1 MTGSKAVNLAR
12 KRSYNR
18 LIIAPRSTGADCP
31 SSTWLDKY
39 PQIIVFAHFSRMQ
52 SAPSNANTQGAV
64 PPMSRNLSRKSPYA
78 VIPILLGLSALVE
91 ARHPFPLFRLAT
103 FTLAFLALAGMA
115 SLLRGKL
122 RDGFVV
128 LASLAFGLS
137 IIEATA
143 TIRETKELYV
153 GTNGFFFPQPDI
165 GWGPQHPGRF
175 HAEKTDPKSGIPI
188 YSVDYTIDSNL
199 LRETHSAETG
209 PTIVFFG
216 DSFTFGLGLNDA
228 ETLPQVFADLLGR
241 KQRVLNLGFSAY
253 GPQEFLAEL
262 QTGRFDGVIGAQ
274 PRLFIFMTMPEH
286 AERTAC
292 KPFWVRWGPRYAL
305 ENGRVALK
313 GACYDGL
320 SLWVR
325 EWLEDMASYRLFI
338 ELYRNKISQDDV
350 DLYIRILVAA
360 VNLAQDTASR
370 LSFLISRGL
379 SISRERVSAMTQSS
393 RGCGTAVPWSSTFLS
408 WKTNP
413 PVQNSLSKA
422 TAIQRRWRTAL
433 GPRCLKII
441 SKITCLGF
449 WLREHTDWLKSR
461 QSGSKAFL

>member
-1 MTGSKAVNLAR
+1 
-12 KRSYNR
+12 
-18 LIIAPRSTGADCP
+18 
-31 SSTWLDKY
+31 
-39 PQIIVFAHFSRMQ
+39 
-52 SAPSNANTQGAV
+52 
-64 PPMSRNLSRKSPYA
+64 MSRNLSRKSPYA

-320 SLWVR
+320 SLRVR

-338 ELYRNKISQDDV
+338 EPYLQKATHEDV
-350 DLYIRILVAA
+350 ELYIRILLAA
-360 VNLAQDTASR
+360 VNLAKEKYGVATLIPYIPDHGYLEGTGFSDDEIVQRLQDGGATVVDVSLAKEEAAGAKLTIEGEPHPTPLANRLKASIIKDYIENYMPGI
-370 LSFLISRGL
+370 LVAGL
-379 SISRERVSAMTQSS
+379 
-393 RGCGTAVPWSSTFLS
+393 
-408 WKTNP
+408 
-413 PVQNSLSKA
+413 
-422 TAIQRRWRTAL
+422 
-433 GPRCLKII
+433 
-441 SKITCLGF
+441 
-449 WLREHTDWLKSR
+449 H
-461 QSGSKAFL
+461 

>member
-1 MTGSKAVNLAR
+1 
-12 KRSYNR
+12 
-18 LIIAPRSTGADCP
+18 
-31 SSTWLDKY
+31 
-39 PQIIVFAHFSRMQ
+39 
-52 SAPSNANTQGAV
+52 
-64 PPMSRNLSRKSPYA
+64 MSRNLSRKSPYA

-320 SLWVR
+320 SLRVR

-338 ELYRNKISQDDV
+338 EPYLQKATHEDLE
-350 DLYIRILVAA
+350 LYIRILLAA
-360 VNLAQDTASR
+360 VNLAKEKYGVATLIPYIPDHGYLEGTGFSDDEIVQRLQDGGTTVVDVSLAKEEAAGAKLTIEGEPHPTPLANRLKASVINDYIENHMPGI
-370 LSFLISRGL
+370 LVAGL
-379 SISRERVSAMTQSS
+379 
-393 RGCGTAVPWSSTFLS
+393 
-408 WKTNP
+408 
-413 PVQNSLSKA
+413 
-422 TAIQRRWRTAL
+422 
-433 GPRCLKII
+433 
-441 SKITCLGF
+441 
-449 WLREHTDWLKSR
+449 H
-461 QSGSKAFL
+461 